1 MKATFYLLTII
12 FFSICFVA
20 CEKDNLDI
28 APNATFGGEIRDME
42 TGELVEQEIIRGS
55 QIYFIELGWDNPPVQ
70 AMAVKNDGTFQNNLM
85 FAGDYKIILN
95 KGNYIP
101 QDTIDFRIN
110 KGKNYKVFEVLPYI
124 RIVNPDIRYKGNK
137 VVAKFSLQQYTV
149 DPVNTIALFAH
160 TESHVSS
167 NIQTAKVSS
176 EINIAVSPLTEYEL
190 SMDLSQTT
198 GIEREHSYFFRIGA
212 LSSTSEAKYNYSP
225 AVEIDL

>member
-70 AMAVKNDGTFQNNLM
+70 AMAVKNDGTFQN
-85 FAGDYKIILN
+85 
-95 KGNYIP
+95 
-101 QDTIDFRIN
+101 

-149 DPVNTIALFAH
+149 DPVKTIALFAH

-176 EINIAVSPLTEYEL
+176 EINTAVSPLTEYEL
-190 SMDLSQTT
+190 SMDLGQTT

>member
-95 KGNYIP
+95 KGI
-101 QDTIDFRIN
+101 IFLKIRLILELIKERI
-110 KGKNYKVFEVLPYI
+110 I
-124 RIVNPDIRYKGNK
+124 RCLRFCLTY
-137 VVAKFSLQQYTV
+137 
-149 DPVNTIALFAH
+149 
-160 TESHVSS
+160 VS
-167 NIQTAKVSS
+167 
-176 EINIAVSPLTEYEL
+176 
-190 SMDLSQTT
+190 
-198 GIEREHSYFFRIGA
+198 
-212 LSSTSEAKYNYSP
+212 
-225 AVEIDL
+225 

>member
-85 FAGDYKIILN
+85 FAGDYKIIIFL
-95 KGNYIP
+95 KIRL
-101 QDTIDFRIN
+101 ILELIKERI
-110 KGKNYKVFEVLPYI
+110 I
-124 RIVNPDIRYKGNK
+124 RCLRFCLTY
-137 VVAKFSLQQYTV
+137 
-149 DPVNTIALFAH
+149 
-160 TESHVSS
+160 VS
-167 NIQTAKVSS
+167 
-176 EINIAVSPLTEYEL
+176 
-190 SMDLSQTT
+190 
-198 GIEREHSYFFRIGA
+198 
-212 LSSTSEAKYNYSP
+212 
-225 AVEIDL
+225 

>member
-55 QIYFIELGWDNPPVQ
+55 QIYFIALGWDNPPVQ

-95 KGNYIP
+95 KGN
-101 QDTIDFRIN
+101 
-110 KGKNYKVFEVLPYI
+110 
-124 RIVNPDIRYKGNK
+124 K

-149 DPVNTIALFAH
+149 DPVKTIALFAH

-176 EINIAVSPLTEYEL
+176 EINTAVSPLTEYEL

>member
-85 FAGDYKIILN
+85 FAGDYKIIGFRLEHRNRRLDSMFIQCFVCKVLATLWQTMLTLN
-95 KGNYIP
+95 GCACIIK
-101 QDTIDFRIN
+101 
-110 KGKNYKVFEVLPYI
+110 
-124 RIVNPDIRYKGNK
+124 
-137 VVAKFSLQQYTV
+137 S
-149 DPVNTIALFAH
+149 
-160 TESHVSS
+160 
-167 NIQTAKVSS
+167 
-176 EINIAVSPLTEYEL
+176 
-190 SMDLSQTT
+190 
-198 GIEREHSYFFRIGA
+198 
-212 LSSTSEAKYNYSP
+212 
-225 AVEIDL
+225 

>member
-149 DPVNTIALFAH
+149 DPV
-160 TESHVSS
+160 SS

-176 EINIAVSPLTEYEL
+176 EINTAVSPLTEYEL

>member
-110 KGKNYKVFEVLPYI
+110 KG
-124 RIVNPDIRYKGNK
+124 NK

-149 DPVNTIALFAH
+149 DPVKTIALFAH

-176 EINIAVSPLTEYEL
+176 EINTAVSPLTEYEL

>member
-110 KGKNYKVFEVLPYI
+110 K
-124 RIVNPDIRYKGNK
+124 
-137 VVAKFSLQQYTV
+137 
-149 DPVNTIALFAH
+149 
-160 TESHVSS
+160 
-167 NIQTAKVSS
+167 
-176 EINIAVSPLTEYEL
+176 
-190 SMDLSQTT
+190 
-198 GIEREHSYFFRIGA
+198 
-212 LSSTSEAKYNYSP
+212 
-225 AVEIDL
+225 